1 MQLIHKGK
9 VKDVYRFDEENYLF
23 HFSNRISAFDV
34 QMKTPISGKGIILC
48 KFAEFWFKYLNF
60 KNHMVRVVDED
71 KLVVKKLEIIPIECV
86 VRGYLYGTLYE
97 RYKKG
102 LITNLS
108 GRLDLPLPSRL
119 EMRIFD
125 PTTKSDTHDR
135 PISESEILSKKI
147 VNGKELDFI
156 KRSSLNLYSMIS
168 NLAENAG
175 FIIADVKFEFGRD
188 PSTKDIILA
197 DSIGP
202 DEFRMWQK
210 SKYIEGKIQESYDK
224 QYLRDWLTKIGF
236 KDEVEK
242 FSRFGKKPE
251 PPDLPVEV
259 VDEILRRY
267 KLAYSVLS
275 DIGLRK

>member
-1 MQLIHKGK
+1 
-9 VKDVYRFDEENYLF
+9 
-23 HFSNRISAFDV
+23 
-34 QMKTPISGKGIILC
+34 MKTPISGKGIILC

-60 KNHMVRVVDED
+60 KNHMIRVVDED

-86 VRGYLYGTLYE
+86 VRGYLYGSLYE

-102 LITNLS
+102 LITNQS
-108 GRLDLPLPSRL
+108 ERFDLPLASRL
-119 EMRIFD
+119 EMPIFD
-125 PTTKSDTHDR
+125 PTTKSDTHDQ

-147 VNGKELDFI
+147 MNGEELDFI

-168 NLAENAG
+168 NLADSGG

-188 PSTKDIILA
+188 PATRDIFLA

-202 DEFRMWQK
+202 DEFRMWEK

-267 KLAYSVLS
+267 KFAYSVLS
-275 DIGLRK
+275 NVGLRK